1 MGQQFSAGQREREVR
16 IERDKKKKST
26 TVKAGRTEHPPPPF
40 SSWLFNAFTM
50 ITIRRGRWRVTIIQK
65 GLAHLASSYSYEEL
79 RHLSVSQVHTRKPN
93 KAQSYI
99 THDVTF
105 KKKKPPNEC
114 FVAYASPSSIIVSN
128 YTHAWI
134 KKTPLI
140 PKRRLSFW
148 IWSKIS
154 CCFFAVGPN
163 PLNAPSRRRWSE
175 FNLEQE
181 VTILWQKHQSLQLI
195 CADWVQPSLPTS
207 LPPSLPRFRLS
218 FLNAHAH
225 LFQKIPSSRATL
237 LRWV

>member
-1 MGQQFSAGQREREVR
+1 MSPLKRKTPQ
-16 IERDKKKKST
+16 
-26 TVKAGRTEHPPPPF
+26 
-40 SSWLFNAFTM
+40 M
-50 ITIRRGRWRVTIIQK
+50 
-65 GLAHLASSYSYEEL
+65 
-79 RHLSVSQVHTRKPN
+79 SV
-93 KAQSYI
+93 
-99 THDVTF
+99 
-105 KKKKPPNEC
+105 

-175 FNLEQE
+175 FNPEQE

-195 CADWVQPSLPTS
+195 CADWVQPSLPHS
-207 LPPSLPRFRLS
+207 LPPALPALLPQR
-218 FLNAHAH
+218 
-225 LFQKIPSSRATL
+225 PRAPFPKNPIVPGHTAAVGVTGHK
-237 LRWV
+237 RIRGDENVTQRIAYQ